1 MSKIF
6 FCVCCYEFIFR
17 YHDLNNELS
26 LRAIKRKN
34 FGGKFWNSMRRQLV
48 GKVDRRWLV
57 GEVDQMGRASGGRGK
72 KRAIR
77 GRGRGR
83 SRLASNRDRAIGK
96 MNILSFC
103 RYHEQNIPG
112 WPKDRK
118 KLSIRSIAKKYKVP
132 YTSLQK
138 RIAGMVSNMA
148 PSSGR
153 GKGNPHILSKSV
165 EGKQF

>member
-1 MSKIF
+1 MFAVDIQNF

-26 LRAIKRKN
+26 LRAINRKH
-34 FGGKFWNSMRRQLV
+34 FGGKFWNSMRR
-48 GKVDRRWLV
+48 RLV

-83 SRLASNRDRAIGK
+83 SRLASKGDRARGK
-96 MNILSFC
+96 LNILSFC

-118 KLSIRSIAKKYKVP
+118 KLSIRSIAKKYEVP

-138 RIAGMVSNMA
+138 RIAGTVSNMA
-148 PSSGR
+148 PSSGG